1 MLVQLFVY
9 LMIESYL
16 MLMQIELLKFKMM
29 ELLLTLKEVMKSLW
43 SLNQLNKKGFFS
55 LFYHFACLDD
65 ILKSLLF
72 KASLYLLLSSSVIS
86 SNFGTGTG
94 FPSSSTAI
102 IVKSQTFVFFIV

>member
-43 SLNQLNKKGFFS
+43 SLNQLSDCKLNFVNDLYPFFLLCIFFHNFTEKYTKLRINFTPIPHTS
-55 LFYHFACLDD
+55 SSSPLIGNCLILFD
-65 ILKSLLF
+65 ILF
-72 KASLYLLLSSSVIS
+72 TLSS
-86 SNFGTGTG
+86 
-94 FPSSSTAI
+94 
-102 IVKSQTFVFFIV
+102 

>member
-1 MLVQLFVY
+1 MSPKITILFE
-9 LMIESYL
+9 MEKQMMGDNSESL
-16 MLMQIELLKFKMM
+16 NFEEFFQSISGILIAII
-29 ELLLTLKEVMKSLW
+29 KEVSDILIEEF
-43 SLNQLNKKGFFS
+43 KKLVFKKIKDIY
-55 LFYHFACLDD
+55 LACLDD

-102 IVKSQTFVFFIV
+102 IVK

>member
-9 LMIESYL
+9 LTIESYL

-102 IVKSQTFVFFIV
+102 IVK